1 MMISLEEAFEES
13 QRQIA
18 SGDATLEACL
28 ARYPQHADRLAQMLT
43 ASAHLERLPAAR
55 LSDSAKIRGRN
66 QLRAHMAAHPRR
78 QAPSRQRLSLFN
90 PRRWAPALAVL
101 ALALTAGTAAA
112 QSAGPGD
119 WLYPWR
125 QTSEAIWLQISPN
138 QHAVALSVANRRLA
152 DLLQARP
159 DSPAYIEAL
168 DAYQHWIRVMEADQL
183 VDSQTQPAL
192 EQQRL
197 QLQSSG
203 IDTPEIDNAL
213 GGNPPSRQQA
223 TPTVLPSVTPSR
235 SSPTTPP
242 VLATPLVP
250 GTGKQGEPTRGLP
263 TLQLGPGG
271 PRINQP

>member
-1 MMISLEEAFEES
+1 MISLEEAFEES
-13 QRQIA
+13 QRLIA
-18 SGDATLEACL
+18 SGDATLETCL
-28 ARYPQHADRLAQMLT
+28 DRYPQHAERLAAMLN
-43 ASAHLERLPAAR
+43 ASTQLERLPAAR
-55 LSDSAKIRGRN
+55 LTGSAKIRGRN

-78 QAPSRQRLSLFN
+78 QTRAKRDLSLFN

-125 QTSEAIWLQISPN
+125 QASETIWLRISPN
-138 QHAVALSVANRRLA
+138 QHATALSVADRRLA
-152 DLLQARP
+152 DLLQAKAN
-159 DSPAYIEAL
+159 SPAYAEAL
-168 DAYQHWIRVMEADQL
+168 DAYQDWIRVMEADHL
-183 VDSQTQPAL
+183 VDSQTQPVL

-203 IDTPEIDNAL
+203 IDAPEINDAL
-213 GGNPPSRQQA
+213 GGKPPARQQA
-223 TPTVLPSVTPSR
+223 TPTPAPSATPSGAR
-235 SSPTTPP
+235 LATPP
-242 VLATPLVP
+242 VLATPLGP
-250 GTGKQGEPTRGLP
+250 GTGKQGQPTRGLP